1 MASLNS
7 EKLHPFIPVEDD
19 KFPRPGSGWRHEI
32 TSVLLLQ
39 QGLLHMFLPWDHH
52 GAFVWGAVLSHQTKW
67 VSVVA
72 LSTQS
77 HQGPSHGCSST
88 QEWAQEGAVIKALL
102 KLGVWT
108 EDQSSL
114 QSSTPGVCALGGRR
128 RWAGCSWWA
137 WISALLQVTCLHLC
151 FLQCEIMFICI

>member
-1 MASLNS
+1 MASLNL
-7 EKLHPFIPVEDD
+7 EKLHPFMPAEDD

-52 GAFVWGAVLSHQTKW
+52 GAFVRGAILSHQNKW
-67 VSVVA
+67 VSVAA

-88 QEWAQEGAVIKALL
+88 QECIQEGAVIKALL

-108 EDQSSL
+108 EDRS
-114 QSSTPGVCALGGRR
+114 SSTEQHTWVCAHGGRR
-128 RWAGCSWWA
+128 RWAGYSRRV
-137 WISALLQVTCLHLC
+137 WISVLLQVTCLHLC

>member
-67 VSVVA
+67 VSVAA

-88 QEWAQEGAVIKALL
+88 QECAQEGAVIKALL

-108 EDQSSL
+108 EDQSS
-114 QSSTPGVCALGGRR
+114 TPGVCAHGGRR
-128 RWAGCSWWA
+128 RWSCCSWRA
-137 WISALLQVTCLHLC
+137 WISVLLQVACLHLC
-151 FLQCEIMFICI
+151 FPQCEIMFICI